1 MLYLCGVKQIKTTD
15 MKLTNKDKKYLLS
28 IGYEEEDFLQ
38 IEETVKYIRYEML
51 PHEKS
56 RFAFKLNQKEVLEIL
71 GRDLF
76 ISGLGRTTF
85 HGSAVRSVETSQGN
99 TISVYFEKK

>member
-1 MLYLCGVKQIKTTD
+1 

-28 IGYEEEDFLQ
+28 IGYKEEDFLQ

-76 ISGLGRTTF
+76 INGLGRTTF
-85 HGSAVRSVETSQGN
+85 HGSAVRYTETQQGN
-99 TISVYFEKK
+99 VISIYFERIK

>member
-1 MLYLCGVKQIKTTD
+1 

-76 ISGLGRTTF
+76 INGLGRTTF
-85 HGSAVRSVETSQGN
+85 HGSAVRYTETQQGN
-99 TISVYFEKK
+99 VISIYFEKIK

>member
-38 IEETVKYIRYEML
+38 IEETVKYIHYEI
-51 PHEKS
+51 
-56 RFAFKLNQKEVLEIL
+56 NC
-71 GRDLF
+71 
-76 ISGLGRTTF
+76 
-85 HGSAVRSVETSQGN
+85 N
-99 TISVYFEKK
+99 W